1 MPGPENIR
9 VLVIVFDALRPEFVT
24 PELMPNLSEFTNRGV
39 RYTNSHSTFPTETRV
54 NQSAV
59 ITGCYPGAHGL
70 VANKF
75 MEPEASPGK
84 IFNTGDEDELKAAFA
99 RVGKNLLHRPTLGQR
114 LAQLGKSFATI
125 STGTPGGARLI
136 NHEAELTGNF
146 RLSLHRPDAASPEG
160 IVENLVQNIGPI
172 PEYQLPALKWVSYG
186 VDCYLD
192 FIETQIMPDVMLLWL
207 SEPDESFHHIGI
219 GSDGALS
226 AIRHVDEEFGRILE
240 RQKQQIESGHLQ
252 IITLSDHGQISLKGE
267 PLDIAARFKAAGF
280 AIDAAPQN
288 DTQGVAIIDNAGG
301 VWLTRPDAGLLREL
315 VIWLQQQS
323 WCGPIFTA
331 EGIAG
336 TLKHED
342 VGIAHSRAP
351 DISFVCHHDDEDN
364 TWGIAGETLH
374 DASYPIGGGCHG
386 GLSRHELHNF
396 LALSGASFGESSIID
411 LPAGNID
418 ITPTIL
424 KLFGHDISA
433 EVDGRILFEA
443 LADSQNM
450 SAEKPVEHTLSSNN
464 KTGAVTHLTFTKMGS
479 TRYLDRAWTTQG
491 VSTAIK

>member
-1 MPGPENIR
+1 MPDPENIR
-9 VLVIVFDALRPEFVT
+9 VLVVIFDALRPEFVT
-24 PELMPNLSEFTNRGV
+24 PELMPNLTEFARHGV

-75 MEPEASPGK
+75 MEPAISPGK

-99 RVGKNLLHRPTLGQR
+99 QLDGHLLQRPTLGQR
-114 LAQLGKSFATI
+114 LAQLGKSYATI

-136 NHEAELTGNF
+136 NHDAELTDSF
-146 RLSLHRPDAASPEG
+146 RLSLHRPDAASPKG
-160 IVENLVQNIGPI
+160 VVKNVIKTIGPI

-192 FIETQIMPDVMLLWL
+192 YIEKHINPDVMLLWL

-219 GSDGALS
+219 GSAGALS

-240 RQKQQIESGHLQ
+240 RQKQQIDSGHLQ
-252 IITLSDHGQISLKGE
+252 IITLSDHGQVSLKGE
-267 PLDIAARFKAAGF
+267 PLDIAARFKVAGF
-280 AIDAAPQN
+280 NIDAAPQR
-288 DTQGVAIIDNAGG
+288 DSQGVAIIDNAGG
-301 VWLTRPDAGLLREL
+301 IWLTRPDAKLLQEL
-315 VIWLQQQS
+315 VIWLQHES
-323 WCGPIFTA
+323 WCGPIFTR

-351 DISFVCHHDDEDN
+351 DISIVCHHGEDKN

-374 DASYPIGGGCHG
+374 DAGYPIGGGCHG
-386 GLSRHELHNF
+386 GLSRYELHNF
-396 LALSGASFGESSIID
+396 LALSGACFGAGSIID

-424 KLFGHDISA
+424 KLFGCDVSE
-433 EVDGRILFEA
+433 EVDGRILFES
-443 LADSQNM
+443 LRGRENPT
-450 SAEKPVEHTLSSNN
+450 AEQSTEHTISSTN
-464 KTGAVTHLTFTKMGS
+464 KSGAVSHLNITRLGS
-479 TRYLDRAWTTQG
+479 TRYLNRAWTQHG
-491 VSTAIK
+491 